1 MAGSVGAFDP
11 HCIFRQNQSSTSGGL
26 MDYRTLPN
34 TGLKVS
40 RASFGTMT
48 FGAQTDEAAAGRI
61 IDMCLDAGVNFIDTA
76 NVYNNGL
83 SEIIVGKLLK
93 GRRDK
98 VVLASKVRG
107 KMGDGPDESGLS
119 RAAIHKAID
128 ASLQRLQT
136 DYLDL
141 YYLHQPDY
149 DVPIEETLGAMD
161 ELVKAGK
168 VRFPA
173 VSNYAAWQVAEI
185 HCIAQKNGYQPPFI
199 SQPMYNLLARAIEDE
214 FLPFCKRYGV
224 AVVPYNPLAGGLLT
238 GKQTQKSKPASG
250 TRFDGNKMYLDRYWH
265 DDDFA
270 AVEEL
275 KVIAR
280 DAQKTLVEL
289 ALQWV
294 LSQDAV
300 DSVILGASRPEQL
313 EENLKACTG
322 PRLSSDVLER
332 CDAIWKRLR
341 GVTPKY
347 NR

>member
-1 MAGSVGAFDP
+1 
-11 HCIFRQNQSSTSGGL
+11 

-40 RASFGTMT
+40 RVSFGTMT
-48 FGAQTDEAAAGRI
+48 FGSQTDENVGQRM
-61 IDMCLDAGVNFIDTA
+61 IDLCIDSGINFIDTA
-76 NVYNNGL
+76 NIYNKGL
-83 SEIIVGKLLK
+83 SETMVGKLLK
-93 GRRDK
+93 GRRDM
-98 VVLASKVRG
+98 VVLATKVRG

-119 RAAIHKAID
+119 RAAIRKAMD

-136 DYLDL
+136 DYVDL

-149 DVPIEETLGAMD
+149 DAPIEETLAAMD

-168 VRFPA
+168 VRYPA

-185 HCIAQKNGYQPPFI
+185 YCLSQKNGYQPPFI

-214 FLPFCKRYGV
+214 YLPFCKHYGV

-238 GKQTQKSKPASG
+238 GKQSRQSKPIAGS
-250 TRFDGNKMYLDRYWH
+250 RFDGNSMYLDRYWH
-265 DDDFA
+265 DDYFA

-275 KVIAR
+275 TAVAR
-280 DAQKTLVEL
+280 DAGKTLVEL
-289 ALQWV
+289 ALQWA
-294 LSQDAV
+294 LSQEQV
-300 DSVILGASRPEQL
+300 DSVILGASKLEQL
-313 EENLKACTG
+313 EQNLKACAG
-322 PRLSSDVLER
+322 PRLPGDVLQQ
-332 CDAIWKRLR
+332 CDAVWGRLR

>member
-1 MAGSVGAFDP
+1 ME
-11 HCIFRQNQSSTSGGL
+11 
-26 MDYRTLPN
+26 YRTLPN

-40 RASFGTMT
+40 RVSFGTMT
-48 FGAQTDEAAAGRI
+48 FGSQTDEGVARRMIDLCLGAGI
-61 IDMCLDAGVNFIDTA
+61 NFIDTA
-76 NVYNNGL
+76 NIYNRGL
-83 SEIIVGKLLK
+83 SETIVGKVLK

-98 VVLASKVRG
+98 VVLATKVRG
-107 KMGDGPDESGLS
+107 KMGEAPDESGLS
-119 RAAIHKAID
+119 RAAIRKAVD

-136 DYLDL
+136 DYVDL

-149 DVPIEETLGAMD
+149 DVPIEETLAAMD

-168 VRFPA
+168 VRYPA

-185 HCIAQKNGYQPPFI
+185 HCISQKNGYLPPFI

-214 FLPFCKRYGV
+214 YLPFCKRYGV

-238 GKQTQKSKPASG
+238 GKQSHGNKPIAGS
-250 TRFDGNKMYLDRYWH
+250 RFDGNTMYLDRYWH
-265 DDDFA
+265 EADFA

-275 KVIAR
+275 KTVAR
-280 DAQKTLVEL
+280 HAGKKLIEL

-294 LSQDAV
+294 LSQDQV
-300 DSVILGASRPEQL
+300 DSVILGASGLEQL
-313 EENLKACTG
+313 EENLKACEG
-322 PRLSSDVLER
+322 RKLPNDLLQR
-332 CDAIWKRLR
+332 CDDVWRHLR

>member
-1 MAGSVGAFDP
+1 
-11 HCIFRQNQSSTSGGL
+11 

-40 RASFGTMT
+40 RVSFGTMT
-48 FGAQTDEAAAGRI
+48 FGSQTNEDAARRMIDTCLNAGI
-61 IDMCLDAGVNFIDTA
+61 NFIDTA
-76 NVYNNGL
+76 NIYNKGL
-83 SEIIVGKLLK
+83 SETIVGKLLK

-98 VVLASKVRG
+98 VVLATKVRG
-107 KMGDGPDESGLS
+107 KMGDAPDESGLS
-119 RAAIHKAID
+119 RAAIRKAID

-136 DYLDL
+136 DYVDL

-149 DVPIEETLGAMD
+149 DVPIEETLAAMD

-168 VRFPA
+168 VRHPA
-173 VSNYAAWQVAEI
+173 ISNYAAWQAAEV
-185 HCIAQKNGYQPPFI
+185 HCISQKNGYQPPFI

-214 FLPFCKRYGV
+214 YLPFCKRYGV

-238 GKQTQKSKPASG
+238 GKQSRESKPIAGS
-250 TRFDGNKMYLDRYWH
+250 RFDDNRMYLDRYWH
-265 DDDFA
+265 DDAFS

-275 KVIAR
+275 KKIAGE
-280 DAQKTLVEL
+280 AGKTILEL

-294 LSQDAV
+294 LSQEQV
-300 DSVILGASRPEQL
+300 DSVILGASKIEQL
-313 EENLKACTG
+313 EENLKACSG
-322 PRLSSDVLER
+322 PKLPADILNR
-332 CDAIWKRLR
+332 CDAVWSRLR